1 MKNNIFSTFLSGM
14 LCVLFSGALVA
25 QNERDIHLLYNT
37 VPVNARVTDSAE
49 VVQILNTLPGY
60 MDGYEGIGTE
70 TRKPPVA
77 ENSDDKVLQPS
88 NAGAYVV
95 SSVFYDIPFRE
106 GFAVLD
112 DEAALMLDE
121 IIAELKKYSSKGI
134 IISIFNDYVFTN
146 IYKNRINAIKSYM
159 KIEGITQDRIKLNYL
174 DGTSNQNLLKVHFIE

>member
-1 MKNNIFSTFLSGM
+1 MQNNISSTFFSGM
-14 LCVLFSGALVA
+14 LCVLFSGAMVA

-60 MDGYEGIGTE
+60 MDGYEGVGTE
-70 TRKPPVA
+70 TLKPPVA
-77 ENSDDKVLQPS
+77 ENTDIKELQPS

-95 SSVFYDIPFRE
+95 SSVFYNIPFRE

-112 DEAALMLDE
+112 DEAALMLDD
-121 IIAELKKYSSKGI
+121 IIAELKKYPTKGI

-146 IYKNRINAIKSYM
+146 IYKNRVNAIKSYM